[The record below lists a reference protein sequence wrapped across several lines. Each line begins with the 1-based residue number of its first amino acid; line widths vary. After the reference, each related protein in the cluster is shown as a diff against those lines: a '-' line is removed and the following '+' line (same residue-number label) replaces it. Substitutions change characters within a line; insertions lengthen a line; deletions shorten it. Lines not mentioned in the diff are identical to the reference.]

1 MSTTASRLLTVGLIS
16 LVLFM
21 VARFP
26 AATAFAWFAPA
37 EVQAFGVTGTVWSGE
52 AKLINAGGL
61 QLRNTEWNVK
71 ILRLLTGRL
80 SGPFRTRWGGGF
92 IEADGGVNLTGTI
105 SLENV
110 KGSFDIAPLNNVLGI
125 PNIGGIATVDLSEV
139 IIRDNWPQRLVGR
152 GELRSLSSP
161 LMGRGDA
168 QFIGDVGF
176 LFNTDTETALNT
188 VTGQLQDTGG
198 PLQLN
203 GTLILT
209 PPGNYDLKTRLKARA
224 SAPETL
230 QQNLKF
236 LGSPEADGTHLFQ
249 LAGSI

>member
-1 MSTTASRLLTVGLIS
+1 MPAVSRLLTVGLIS
-16 LVLFM
+16 LLLFM

-26 AATAFAWFAPA
+26 AATALAWFAPA
-37 EVQAFGVTGTVWSGE
+37 ELQAFGVTGTVWSGQ

-71 ILRLLTGRL
+71 LLRLFSGRL

-92 IEADGGVNLTGTI
+92 IEADGGISLTGTI
-105 SLENV
+105 SLADV
-110 KGSFDIAPLNNVLGI
+110 RGSFDIAPLNNVLGI
-125 PNIGGIATVDLSEV
+125 PNIGGIASVDLTEV
-139 IIRDNWPQRLVGR
+139 VIDENWPQRLVGR

-168 QFIGDVGF
+168 QFIGDIGF
-176 LFNTDTETALNT
+176 LFNTDTETARNT
-188 VTGQLQDTGG
+188 ITGQLQDTGG

-203 GTLILT
+203 GTLVLT
-209 PPGNYDLKTRLKARA
+209 PPGNYDLKTRLKARE
-224 SAPETL
+224 SAPDSL
-230 QQNLKF
+230 SQNLKF
-236 LGSPEADGTHLFQ
+236 LGAPEADGTYVFQ